1 MVGDVRRIGIDIKN
15 NYSQIDVLIHNAG
28 LRGFYQRITREG
40 FSEMIAVNYL
50 TPRLLTNML
59 LDKIG
64 DPRRGTEII
73 VPSYL

>member
-1 MVGDVRRIGIDIKN
+1 M
-15 NYSQIDVLIHNAG
+15 
-28 LRGFYQRITREG
+28 
-40 FSEMIAVNYL
+40 MAVNYF